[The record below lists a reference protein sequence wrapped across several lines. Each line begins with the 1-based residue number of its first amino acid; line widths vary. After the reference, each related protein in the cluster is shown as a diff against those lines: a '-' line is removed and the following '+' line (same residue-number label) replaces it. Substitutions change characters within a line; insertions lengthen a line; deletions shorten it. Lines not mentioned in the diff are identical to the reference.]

1 MKCNLLSNASSIVL
15 LIGLSSSVCFSQ
27 NYFITA
33 SKDSFSCRQI
43 NFFDTNAQGKMI
55 DFEYVNNQNETI
67 RLKKQEIPEI
77 QRLCQ
82 DGALYLRMPLNLNK
96 TDGYYRYG
104 KRMVKGKITVDV
116 FDDVTTSFKL
126 KENFDGSYNSQGVMK
141 ETTEGLYMRHVKLP
155 NGTVYEVSGLKGIKA
170 LKAIRE
176 YMFEC
181 ESYKTEYFS
190 NPKYQTCSF
199 EEAVEDYNKM
209 CPD

>member
-1 MKCNLLSNASSIVL
+1 
-15 LIGLSSSVCFSQ
+15 
-27 NYFITA
+27 
-33 SKDSFSCRQI
+33 
-43 NFFDTNAQGKMI
+43 MI

-96 TDGYYRYG
+96 SDGYYRYG
-104 KRMVKGKITVDV
+104 KRMVKGKVTVDV
-116 FDDVTTSFKL
+116 FNDVTTSFRL

-170 LKAIRE
+170 LKAIRG

-181 ESYKTEYFS
+181 EPYKTEYFS
-190 NPKYQTCSF
+190 NPKYQTCTF

>member
-1 MKCNLLSNASSIVL
+1 
-15 LIGLSSSVCFSQ
+15 
-27 NYFITA
+27 
-33 SKDSFSCRQI
+33 
-43 NFFDTNAQGKMI
+43 MI

-96 TDGYYRYG
+96 SDGYYRYG
-104 KRMVKGKITVDV
+104 KRMVKGKVTVDV
-116 FDDVTTSFKL
+116 FNDVTTSFRL

-141 ETTEGLYMRHVKLP
+141 ERTEGLYMRHVKLP

-170 LKAIRE
+170 LKAIRG

-181 ESYKTEYFS
+181 EPYKTEYFS
-190 NPKYQTCSF
+190 NPKYQTCTF

-209 CPD
+209 CP

>member
-15 LIGLSSSVCFSQ
+15 LIALSSSVCFSQ

-33 SKDSFSCRQI
+33 SKDSISCRQI

-96 TDGYYRYG
+96 SDGYYRYG
-104 KRMVKGKITVDV
+104 KRIVKGKITVDV
-116 FDDVTTSFKL
+116 FDDVGAGA
-126 KENFDGSYNSQGVMK
+126 EAEAEDGVG
-141 ETTEGLYMRHVKLP
+141 
-155 NGTVYEVSGLKGIKA
+155 
-170 LKAIRE
+170 
-176 YMFEC
+176 FE
-181 ESYKTEYFS
+181 
-190 NPKYQTCSF
+190 
-199 EEAVEDYNKM
+199 AAAAAR
-209 CPD
+209 